1 MNKKS
6 FLRGFGTGILFT
18 AAVLGISFSIRTSE
32 SATITRAKKLGMVF
46 ESNNQKVVLN
56 ETEKPPVTET
66 PGAKGSTAPSST
78 TAVTKIPD
86 STKEPAAASKEPG
99 STKEPAVSKMPGAS
113 SKPAA
118 SKEPDSIKSTKA
130 PSSTKKP
137 SKESISKQFE
147 DEKNKI
153 KKDIEDDKKQLT
165 INDGD
170 WAGKVSKELES
181 MGIIDDAQAFDKYL
195 IDNGYSSVIHSGTYD
210 VSPDDTYHELAE
222 KITSRFK

>member
-66 PGAKGSTAPSST
+66 PGAKGSTEPSGT
-78 TAVTKIPD
+78 AAVTNIPD
-86 STKEPAAASKEPG
+86 STKEPA
-99 STKEPAVSKMPGAS
+99 
-113 SKPAA
+113 AA

-181 MGIIDDAQAFDKYL
+181 MGIIDDAAAFDKYL
-195 IDNGYSSVIHSGTYD
+195 IDNGYSGVINSGTYD
-210 VSPDDTYHELAE
+210 VSPDDTYHDIAE
-222 KITSRFK
+222 KITSRFR